1 MPNITQTV
9 PAPAK
14 TGTPE
19 ATALR
24 KIQNWRE
31 KDRQHLADK
40 RDRDAQRAEY
50 AARNELRGAADNLDA
65 KAGQP

>member
-1 MPNITQTV
+1 MRNITQHE

-14 TGTPE
+14 SGTPE

-24 KIQNWRE
+24 KIQNWRQ
-31 KDRQHLADK
+31 KDRAHLADK

-50 AARNELRGAADNLDA
+50 AARNELRGAADNLDG